1 MALKQRLY
9 RPDAASPWYGELP
22 VESLYTAGVAGDR
35 FLRDLRDKGRFMATV
50 CEECEEVYVPGK
62 AFCPVCFSRLEKWVA
77 VGPRGTLDSWTML
90 FVGLDGKPLKK
101 PELVGLINLDGA
113 TTSIVHRLGG
123 IEAEDLVIGLRV
135 TAELKPKSKRKGS
148 VTDILHFKPATRKK

>member
-1 MALKQRLY
+1 MPGKVVKVRRRERLGWAERLY
-9 RPDAASPWYGELP
+9 LP
-22 VESLYTAGVAGDR
+22 
-35 FLRDLRDKGRFMATV
+35 
-50 CEECEEVYVPGK
+50 
-62 AFCPVCFSRLEKWVA
+62 
-77 VGPRGTLDSWTML
+77 ML

-113 TTSIVHRLGG
+113 TTSFVHRLGG